1 MVEMSQSGR
10 QQRGFT
16 LIELLVVVAIIGIV
30 SSIAIPQ
37 LMIGLRR
44 ARISRLVAELNG
56 FQRALVEYSIDNS
69 RFPLKSEFNK
79 KTLEPLVS
87 QGYLKVNTV
96 TRLCRDDEIHSYDF
110 EVSTGKD
117 GKEGKKGKSL
127 KWHCHPKLKPYDNG
141 PQKVEIK
148 GDGSTLVFKY
158 MGQEMGP
165 SQFLALVQ

>member
-1 MVEMSQSGR
+1 MFEKSQSGR

-16 LIELLVVVAIIGIV
+16 LVELLVVVAIIGIL

-37 LMIGLRR
+37 LLIGVRR

-56 FQRALVEYSIDNS
+56 FQRALVEYSIDNAV
-69 RFPLKSEFNK
+69 FPLKSEFNK
-79 KTLEPLVS
+79 KTLDPLVS
-87 QGYLKVNTV
+87 RGYLKVNTV

-110 EVSTGKD
+110 EVSSGKD
-117 GKEGKKGKSL
+117 GKKGTKGKSL
-127 KWHCHPKLKPYDNG
+127 KWHCHPKLQPYHNG
-141 PQKVEIK
+141 PQKVEIT

>member
-1 MVEMSQSGR
+1 MVEKSKSGR
-10 QQRGFT
+10 QQAGFT
-16 LIELLVVVAIIGIV
+16 LVELLVVVAIIGIV
-30 SSIAIPQ
+30 TSIAVPQ
-37 LMIGLRR
+37 LLIGVRR

-96 TRLCRDDEIHSYDF
+96 TRLLDKDEIHKYEYDLGG
-110 EVSTGKD
+110 GKK
-117 GKEGKKGKSL
+117 GKKGKKGKSL
-127 KWHCHPKLKPYDNG
+127 LWQCHPKLQPYHKG
-141 PQKVEIK
+141 PLKAEIT
-148 GDGSTLVFKY
+148 GDGSTLVIKY